1 MKKTKRMLAALM
13 SAVMLGT
20 FSVVPNMVYAETD
33 TSVPFT
39 AKLEDNFIANSVI
52 VTFKSKYTKDE
63 IENTIIPELKSINGI
78 KTFKDMTSSYIVELN
93 FEREDKESAYNT
105 AKALYDTGYF
115 YCVEMNMIPIMDS
128 VAVNGDA
135 NCDGELS
142 MADAVLIMQSLAN
155 PERFGENGT
164 DKNHIT
170 EQGKKNA
177 DIAGDNDGITNADA
191 LAIQMKLLG
200 LDNTV
205 DAEYEKTIDW
215 HWGNLPSGVWELCRG
230 NGNSAVIT
238 NADELKTYIKQVAP
252 KESISSYI
260 EKYNDI
266 YFKDNVLL
274 INSVIQSSG
283 AAIGYEFDRIYI
295 SDNEINISIKSTLKW
310 GETAAAMVSLCIA
323 QVSVPK
329 TSYNGQPVNWTKIE
343 SSPLQID

>member
-1 MKKTKRMLAALM
+1 MKKNKRMLVALM

-33 TSVPFT
+33 TSVPFTVTIDNPDLTEGYFAVIFKNDYSKEMIENTIIPELKGDDTVKDIRYYKTYYNADKFYTTDPSSAAIDVEYIQRDVYIVELVSYDKETTYAVENAFSKTEYFHYIDAVNFFKASDAKIPPDDESEPFT

-142 MADAVLIMQSLAN
+142 MADAVTIMQYISN
-155 PERFGENGT
+155 PDKYGENGT

-177 DIAGDNDGITNADA
+177 DITGENDGVTNADA
-191 LAIQMKLLG
+191 LAIQKKLLK
-200 LDNTV
+200 LD
-205 DAEYEKTIDW
+205 
-215 HWGNLPSGVWELCRG
+215 
-230 NGNSAVIT
+230 
-238 NADELKTYIKQVAP
+238 
-252 KESISSYI
+252 
-260 EKYNDI
+260 
-266 YFKDNVLL
+266 
-274 INSVIQSSG
+274 
-283 AAIGYEFDRIYI
+283 
-295 SDNEINISIKSTLKW
+295 
-310 GETAAAMVSLCIA
+310 
-323 QVSVPK
+323 
-329 TSYNGQPVNWTKIE
+329 
-343 SSPLQID
+343 

>member
-1 MKKTKRMLAALM
+1 MKKTKRMLVALM

-78 KTFKDMTSSYIVELN
+78 KTFKDMTLSYIVELN

-115 YCVEMNMIPIMDS
+115 YCVEMNMLPIASDITK
-128 VAVNGDA
+128 GDA

-142 MADAVLIMQSLAN
+142 MADAVTIMQYISN
-155 PERFGENGT
+155 PDKYGENGT

-177 DIAGDNDGITNADA
+177 DIAGENDGVTNADA
-191 LAIQMKLLG
+191 LAIQKKLLK
-200 LDNTV
+200 LD
-205 DAEYEKTIDW
+205 
-215 HWGNLPSGVWELCRG
+215 R
-230 NGNSAVIT
+230 
-238 NADELKTYIKQVAP
+238 
-252 KESISSYI
+252 
-260 EKYNDI
+260 
-266 YFKDNVLL
+266 
-274 INSVIQSSG
+274 
-283 AAIGYEFDRIYI
+283 
-295 SDNEINISIKSTLKW
+295 
-310 GETAAAMVSLCIA
+310 
-323 QVSVPK
+323 
-329 TSYNGQPVNWTKIE
+329 
-343 SSPLQID
+343 